1 MFNSVSL
8 KTSPYGK
15 VDFAY
20 IREHG
25 LAYADKT
32 RFIEALENC
41 GADYPFIVRPRRFG
55 KTLATNML
63 EAYYDEAAA
72 DRFEKTFT
80 GTYIGDHKTPL
91 ASQFRVLHFDFSG
104 IASSK
109 HQTLMEEFQ
118 ESVLA
123 SIRNYFDRYPHPQQN
138 EVLSGRF
145 PSATALVTRFFS
157 LLDTTA
163 AP

>member
-32 RFIEALENC
+32 RFIEALEKC

-80 GTYIGDHKTPL
+80 GH
-91 ASQFRVLHFDFSG
+91 LH
-104 IASSK
+104 
-109 HQTLMEEFQ
+109 
-118 ESVLA
+118 
-123 SIRNYFDRYPHPQQN
+123 R
-138 EVLSGRF
+138 
-145 PSATALVTRFFS
+145 
-157 LLDTTA
+157 
-163 AP
+163 